1 MTRGRLAFLAISTG
15 FTVVIAGTG
24 LATAQ
29 TQEPI
34 YGGQLMT
41 QQEIRDYQEKMR
53 SASSDEQRQQIRREH
68 RREMQ
73 ERAKRKGVVLHA
85 GVAHGGGFWRR
96 QRRRPMRLLRQFA
109 RASS

>member
-1 MTRGRLAFLAISTG
+1 MTRGRLAFLAIFLG
-15 FTVVIAGTG
+15 FSFVIAGTA

-41 QQEIRDYQEKMR
+41 QQEIRDYQEKIR
-53 SASSDEQRQQIRREH
+53 SASSDEERQQIRREH

-73 ERAKRKGVVLHA
+73 ERAKRKGVVLRDQPIVPGMRMGVRSGEGGDPRA
-85 GVAHGGGFWRR
+85 G
-96 QRRRPMRLLRQFA
+96 Q
-109 RASS
+109 